1 MKLTTPHIAFAR
13 LADLAEGRLTPEE
26 SARDEEHL
34 AACARCSRQVAG
46 LRHVTTLM
54 RTDDSVDAPRDLVSE
69 AVRLFRSRPASE
81 RAPGLLRRVLA
92 TLSFDSS
99 ALTPAFGVRSGQA
112 APARQMLFSAGG
124 FDIDLRLAGG
134 GDGWTI
140 AGQVLGPCDGGGHVE
155 VFDEGDV
162 DRKPVA
168 GADLNDL
175 CEFTLPPVT
184 AGSYTLRLLM
194 SAVEVDVPGLDLNT

>member
-13 LADLAEGRLTPEE
+13 LADLAEGRLTAEE

-34 AACARCSRQVAG
+34 AACARCSRQAAE

-69 AVRLFRSRPASE
+69 AIRVFRTRPASE
-81 RAPGLLRRVLA
+81 RAHGLLRRVLA

-112 APARQMLFSAGG
+112 APARQMLFG
-124 FDIDLRLAGG
+124 
-134 GDGWTI
+134 
-140 AGQVLGPCDGGGHVE
+140 
-155 VFDEGDV
+155 
-162 DRKPVA
+162 
-168 GADLNDL
+168 
-175 CEFTLPPVT
+175 
-184 AGSYTLRLLM
+184 
-194 SAVEVDVPGLDLNT
+194 

>member
-26 SARDEEHL
+26 RAETDAHL
-34 AACARCSRQVAG
+34 GTCARCSAQAEE
-46 LRHVTTLM
+46 LRRLTHLM
-54 RTDDSVDAPRDLVSE
+54 RADDSVDAPRDLVTN
-69 AVRLFRSRPASE
+69 AVRMFRSPAAE

-124 FDIDLRLAGG
+124 FDVDLRLAEGH
-134 GDGWTI
+134 DGWTI
-140 AGQVLGPCDGGGHVE
+140 SGQVLGPCDGGGGVE
-155 VFDEGDV
+155 VFDEGDAGRTV
-162 DRKPVA
+162 VA
-168 GADLNDL
+168 SAALNDL
-175 CEFTLPPVT
+175 CEFTLPPV
-184 AGSYTLRLLM
+184 ASGSYSLRLRM
-194 SAVEVDVPGLDLNT
+194 KDVEVDVPGLNLNA